1 MNGADTDKAVGAF
14 SGLKENKQRAL
25 PRRRTNVFGG
35 CGRDMS
41 DLAATGSV
49 IAVALGRDEEK
60 LESAIISSHKDDP
73 WSGPHCEEHKIRT
86 SVSLKP

>member
-1 MNGADTDKAVGAF
+1 MNGTGTDKAAGAL

-35 CGRDMS
+35 CRRDIS

-49 IAVALGRDEEK
+49 IAVALGRDKEK
-60 LESAIISSHKDDP
+60 LESAIISSRKDEP

-86 SVSLKP
+86 FVSLKP